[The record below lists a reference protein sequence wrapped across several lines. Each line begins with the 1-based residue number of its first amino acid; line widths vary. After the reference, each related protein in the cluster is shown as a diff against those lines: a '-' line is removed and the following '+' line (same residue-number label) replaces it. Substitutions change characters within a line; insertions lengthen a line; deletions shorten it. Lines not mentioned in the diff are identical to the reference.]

1 MVFYS
6 DSRVVLGYIS
16 NQTRRFYVYVSN
28 RVERIIRITQP
39 AQWRYI
45 ESGKNPADLASRG
58 ISASDPT
65 LSEWMVGPAFLR
77 NQYLHLN
84 SADEYPVQEEDPEVR
99 PVVHTYAT
107 VAKPKV
113 TKIGSERFQRFSDWF
128 RILRAVSNLVHIT
141 RSFSHRHTKPDGCKG
156 WDICASSTTLDDSSR
171 IVIGATQRA
180 VFADELEFL
189 ESGNPLPKSKALIK
203 LDPFIDGN
211 GLLRVGGRLKNAGM
225 GELDTH
231 PIIGRGSHHVS
242 DLIIQYYHA
251 QVQHQ
256 GKHFTRGAIR
266 SAGYW
271 IVAEKRR
278 VDSII
283 SKCIK
288 CRKRRGK
295 ELGKKMADLPAERL
309 SMAPPFTYV
318 GLDVFGPWIV
328 SSRKTIGGMARA
340 KRWAVLFTCMS
351 CRVIHIEITESMD
364 TSSFI
369 NALRRFLAIRGPVGQ
384 IQSDCGTNFMGACN
398 EICILSTDGGVKKY
412 LLENNCAW
420 LFNPPHSSHMGG
432 TLERMIG
439 ICRRILDSMFADLGP
454 IQLSHEVLT
463 TLMAEVTA
471 IVNSRPLTPI
481 PSDPQSPDVLT
492 PNMILTQKSNHVRAP
507 LGIGFTKNDLV
518 GRQWRRVQYLADTFW
533 SRWKK
538 EYLPL
543 LHGRRKWHRVRRC
556 LKEGDLILMK
566 EKAIHQNNW
575 PMARVTSTFESSDK
589 LVRKVELKVSRDG
602 STKLLSRPSNE
613 LVLLIPVEDM
623 E

>member
-28 RVERIIRITQP
+28 RIERILRTTQP

-45 ESGKNPADLASRG
+45 ESGKNPADLATRG

-65 LSEWMVGPAFLR
+65 LSEWMIGPAFLR

-84 SADEYPVQEEDPEVR
+84 SAEEYPVQEEDPEVR
-99 PVVHTYAT
+99 PVVHTYAM
-107 VAKPKV
+107 VAKHKV
-113 TKIGSERFQRFSDWF
+113 TTIGSERFQRFSDWF
-128 RILRAVSNLVHIT
+128 RLFHIT

-180 VFADELEFL
+180 VFADELEFR
-189 ESGNPLPKSKALIK
+189 ESANSLPKSSALIK

-225 GELDTH
+225 AELDTH
-231 PIIGRGSHHVS
+231 PIIIPGSHHVS

-256 GKHFTRGAIR
+256 GKHFTLGAIR

-271 IVAEKRR
+271 MVAEKRR

-283 SKCIK
+283 SKCIQ

-295 ELGKKMADLPAERL
+295 ELGQRMADLPAERL

-328 SSRKTIGGMARA
+328 SSRKTRGSMARA

-351 CRVIHIEITESMD
+351 CRAIHIEITESMD

-369 NALRRFLAIRGPVGQ
+369 NALRRFLAI
-384 IQSDCGTNFMGACN
+384 
-398 EICILSTDGGVKKY
+398 
-412 LLENNCAW
+412 
-420 LFNPPHSSHMGG
+420 
-432 TLERMIG
+432 
-439 ICRRILDSMFADLGP
+439 
-454 IQLSHEVLT
+454 
-463 TLMAEVTA
+463 
-471 IVNSRPLTPI
+471 
-481 PSDPQSPDVLT
+481 
-492 PNMILTQKSNHVRAP
+492 
-507 LGIGFTKNDLV
+507 
-518 GRQWRRVQYLADTFW
+518 
-533 SRWKK
+533 
-538 EYLPL
+538 
-543 LHGRRKWHRVRRC
+543 
-556 LKEGDLILMK
+556 
-566 EKAIHQNNW
+566 
-575 PMARVTSTFESSDK
+575 
-589 LVRKVELKVSRDG
+589 
-602 STKLLSRPSNE
+602 
-613 LVLLIPVEDM
+613 
-623 E
+623 